1 MNKRDFI
8 IFYRSKKVH
17 LETQIAAIKN
27 DFTPQVQ
34 KLSLELKKKLVEVN
48 EILSGKKSGLVS

>member
-17 LETQIAAIKN
+17 LETQIEAIKN
-27 DFTPQVQ
+27 DFTPQIQ
-34 KLSLELKKKLVEVN
+34 KLRTELKKKLMEVN
-48 EILSGKKSGLVS
+48 EILAGKKSGLVS

>member
-34 KLSLELKKKLVEVN
+34 KLRRELRKKLMEVN
-48 EILSGKKSGLVS
+48 SILKGKKSGLVS